1 MTSRHD
7 EHRAGVILGLWLVW
21 IPVKHPLP
29 PFVLTLLLFSL
40 VLESLFPNFQLRGSR
55 GEFFPPSLSSKPSS
69 APWSGFSRQFGT
81 LDPNSRE
88 VQEEEGCNRE
98 QISLLLWRGLFLRHL
113 PLWVPELLLIK
124 ASNLRALTNSVP
136 AVAQHCARGFSA
148 PPSLFTSIISWLGLG
163 VSFCCFCFFP
173 CLSLWGGEQRVAWG
187 WGHVPPRLPLCP
199 DCPSSALC
207 HHRWVWLWSWDLS
220 CLNPK

>member
-1 MTSRHD
+1 M
-7 EHRAGVILGLWLVW
+7 
-21 IPVKHPLP
+21 
-29 PFVLTLLLFSL
+29 LTLLLFSL

-69 APWSGFSRQFGT
+69 APRSGFSRQFGT

-88 VQEEEGCNRE
+88 VQEEEGCNKE

-136 AVAQHCARGFSA
+136 AVAQRCARGFSA
-148 PPSLFTSIISWLGLG
+148 PPLFSLPSFPDW
-163 VSFCCFCFFP
+163 VWVDFCCFCFFP

-187 WGHVPPRLPLCP
+187 
-199 DCPSSALC
+199 
-207 HHRWVWLWSWDLS
+207 
-220 CLNPK
+220 